1 MLCLGQGDALCHL
14 QQNSAA
20 GVHTVQRGGFLC
32 TGIIRQQ
39 VKGRVA
45 IEVVVGI
52 ALHHKALGAGQAEL
66 GHHSIQIG
74 GTIIGIRQQQHAA
87 SAAQVA
93 AQLAQLIHQ
102 TACAGK
108 VLRRIVDNKQV
119 TVLGDGLGEQ
129 VKCRDGQVLA
139 FQRIGQGGSQ
149 RLLAVVGGVV
159 HMAALSAGQ
168 LVDGRGD
175 PAFTVKGHVGRTGGG
190 IITVIVVVKLC
201 GIQHLALFPANQDQP
216 TGGQIL
222 CAVLG
227 RKGRVDCRIFQLPGD
242 MAALGGVFV
251 QQLGDDLVLIAGLG
265 QIVNGHIL
273 RQVVGHLSGALA
285 QGVEPRLG
293 EIELGISG
301 RNGPDNEIDQ
311 HGQHDHSRG
320 NGCRPHPAAEHP
332 PVTRGALLCKKLH
345 LCSLLSVPAAL
356 LNVLRREEQEHR
368 RHGQIIDHGR
378 DGEAVVDKI
387 LKGCKQAQGT
397 QHSAESLSKPC
408 TAEQKQPRQAQA
420 ERRKGQ
426 APQHKAAGAQT
437 GRQRSRTCDP
447 GEHCQRHGAAR
458 IKHAAQAGHQVG
470 QQQG

>member
-14 QQNSAA
+14 QQNPAA
-20 GVHTVQRGGFLC
+20 GVHTVQRGGFLRA
-32 TGIIRQQ
+32 GIIRQQ

-87 SAAQVA
+87 SIAQVA

-108 VLRRIVDNKQV
+108 VLRRIVDDKQV

-129 VKCRDGQVLA
+129 VKRRDGQILA

-175 PAFTVKGHVGRTGGG
+175 FAFTVKGHVGRAGGG
-190 IITVIVVVKLC
+190 IIAVIVVVKLC
-201 GIQHLALFPANQDQP
+201 GIQHLALFSADQDQP

-227 RKGRVDCRIFQLPGD
+227 RKGGVDCRVLQLPRNV
-242 MAALGGVFV
+242 AALGSVFI
-251 QQLGDDLVLIAGLG
+251 QQLGDDLIFIAGLAE
-265 QIVNGHIL
+265 VVDGHIL
-273 RQVVGHLSGALA
+273 RKLPCHLLGAVA
-285 QGVEPRLG
+285 EGIEPRLREVEFG
-293 EIELGISG
+293 VLGRDGPHQQIQQHH
-301 RNGPDNEIDQ
+301 RCDHRCCNG
-311 HGQHDHSRG
+311 SRIQA
-320 NGCRPHPAAEHP
+320 AAEHFS
-332 PVTRGALLCKKLH
+332 VRRGFFRFQKFHRSVLPFSSSGASR
-345 LCSLLSVPAAL
+345 CSAPRRTGTFPSRSGNRPAS
-356 LNVLRREEQEHR
+356 E
-368 RHGQIIDHGR
+368 GR
-378 DGEAVVDKI
+378 N
-387 LKGCKQAQGT
+387 C
-397 QHSAESLSKPC
+397 C
-408 TAEQKQPRQAQA
+408 
-420 ERRKGQ
+420 
-426 APQHKAAGAQT
+426 
-437 GRQRSRTCDP
+437 
-447 GEHCQRHGAAR
+447 
-458 IKHAAQAGHQVG
+458 
-470 QQQG
+470 